1 MREKQFT
8 IVNLIGP
15 VVALLLLSATLML
28 PWASFPALSEFGVGW
43 LLRISSIWE
52 TASTSELYLDGSSAV
67 VSVQEIVSSIKA
79 TDLIFLVLAAIV
91 ILLFLLGSFVLLVV
105 AFIRGCISG
114 AVKGIASSKVSII
127 LLAVAQLSGILAILA
142 LNARLVS
149 NVEAV
154 LQSQGIS
161 QMPLAVVSPSLFL
174 WGLLAGS
181 LACFVILSI
190 ASARL
195 RKDAQVATSLGDR

>member
-1 MREKQFT
+1 MRERQFA

-15 VVALLLLSATLML
+15 VVVLLLLSATLML
-28 PWASFPALSEFGVGW
+28 PWVSFPALSELGIGW
-43 LLRISSIWE
+43 LMRISSIWE
-52 TASTSELYLDGSSAV
+52 TASTSNLYLDGSSAV
-67 VSVQEIVSSIKA
+67 VSVQEIVSNIKA
-79 TDLIFLVLAAIV
+79 TDVIFLVLAAIA
-91 ILLFLLGSFVLLVV
+91 ILLLLLSSFVLLVV

-142 LNARLVS
+142 LNARLMS

-181 LACFVILSI
+181 VACFVSLSI